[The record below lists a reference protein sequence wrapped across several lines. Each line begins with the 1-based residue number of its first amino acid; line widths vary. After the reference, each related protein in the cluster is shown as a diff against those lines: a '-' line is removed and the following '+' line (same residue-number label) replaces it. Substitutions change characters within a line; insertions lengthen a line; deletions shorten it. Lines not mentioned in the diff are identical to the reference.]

1 MLSLPAVTAGDH
13 CGFWSMTSSLPI
25 FRRTTSRWRRSFRCR
40 HCACPSK
47 HGHGGSP
54 NRPAG
59 PRQAPRLRCVVRSRL
74 ILIVYH
80 RFRQTSSLG
89 ILFALLSSMVYADGR
104 MRIEKPVL
112 CARTAIS
119 KVTPELGAAIVGCFT
134 PMAATHNLIDR
145 RHKDEFVVP
154 RAECF

>member
-1 MLSLPAVTAGDH
+1 MLSPSAVTAGDP

-25 FRRTTSRWRRSFRCR
+25 FRRTTRRWRRSFPCR
-40 HCACPSK
+40 GCACPSR
-47 HGHGGSP
+47 HGHGGFP

-80 RFRQTSSLG
+80 RFRLTSSSD
-89 ILFALLSSMVYADGR
+89 IISALLSSMVYADGR

-112 CARTAIS
+112 CARAAIS
-119 KVTPELGAAIVGCFT
+119 NVTPELGAAIVGCFT
-134 PMAATHNLIDR
+134 PMAATHNLMDR
-145 RHKDEFVVP
+145 RHIDEFFVP
-154 RAECF
+154 RAECY